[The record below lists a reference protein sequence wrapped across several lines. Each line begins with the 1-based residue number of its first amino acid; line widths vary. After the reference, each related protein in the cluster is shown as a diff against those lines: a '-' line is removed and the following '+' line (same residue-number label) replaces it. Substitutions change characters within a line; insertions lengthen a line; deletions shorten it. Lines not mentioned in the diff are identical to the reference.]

1 MLYRDHDTTL
11 LELLRADL
19 IGELEAIS
27 MYERHA
33 EMTSYE
39 PAKQLFQ
46 EIADDEKHHVAE
58 LLAMI
63 IRFDQVQR
71 QEIENKVC
79 RCY

>member
-1 MLYRDHDTTL
+1 MPYRDHDPTL
-11 LELLRADL
+11 LEMLRADL
-19 IGELEAIS
+19 IGELEAIN

-71 QEIENKVC
+71 REIENKVC